1 MHAFVAHSR
10 FAHIRG
16 HMGALHVYCD
26 SSSSV
31 TDEGSDD
38 YHEVIA
44 TYSKHPKIV
53 EVNQNVLEVN
63 EAATWR
69 ASYSYRVHYAG
80 VIADANVIDT
90 TGAGD
95 AFIGGYILTQL
106 LSKTIDDPIQFGLEF
121 GAWVGG
127 KKLSGPG
134 ARSALPKGCEV
145 DDQLGR
151 TTEEI
156 QGRLGKL
163 LRPFAAM
170 PIDR

>member
-1 MHAFVAHSR
+1 
-10 FAHIRG
+10 
-16 HMGALHVYCD
+16 MGALHVYCN
-26 SSSSV
+26 SSSTV
-31 TDEGSDD
+31 AEEGSDG
-38 YHEVIA
+38 YHRVIA
-44 TYSKHPKIV
+44 TDSDHPKIV

-63 EAATWR
+63 ATATWR
-69 ASYSYRVHYAG
+69 ASYSYQVHYAG
-80 VIADANVIDT
+80 VIKDAHVIDT

-95 AFIGGYILTQL
+95 AFIGGYILTHL
-106 LSKTIDDPIQFGLEF
+106 LSSTLDDPIQFGLEF

-151 TTEEI
+151 TTEEV

-163 LRPFAAM
+163 LRPFA
-170 PIDR
+170 PILIDI